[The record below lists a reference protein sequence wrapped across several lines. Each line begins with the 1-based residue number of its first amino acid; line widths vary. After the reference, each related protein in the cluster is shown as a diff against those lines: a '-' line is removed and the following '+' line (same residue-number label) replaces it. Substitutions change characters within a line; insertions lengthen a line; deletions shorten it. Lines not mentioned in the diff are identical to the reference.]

1 MSMGLALLR
10 DLLGLGRAAQ
20 PELWGRLH
28 ARPVNAA
35 DEPFLRCLYASSH
48 ADQLRDTGWAPARCR
63 TFLDKQFDFQQGRF
77 LERHPEALF
86 MLLVLDGQPIGRL
99 SWHGTAER
107 MTLIDLCLAPAWR
120 RRGVGGRV
128 LGWLAEAADRRAVP
142 IGLNIARDSAA
153 CRLARR
159 YGFADDA
166 SDGGSLCVAM
176 TRAPRQGA
184 ALADGHHTAIART
197 GNAAGANAPQASEP
211 ASHQAPH

>member
-28 ARPVNAA
+28 ARPVNTA

-48 ADQLRDTGWAPARCR
+48 ADQLRDTGWAPSRCR
-63 TFLDKQFDFQQGRF
+63 TFLDEQFDFQQRRF

-86 MLLVLDGQPIGRL
+86 LLLVLDGQPIGRL
-99 SWHGTAER
+99 SWQGTAER

-128 LGWLAEAADRRAVP
+128 LGWLAEAADRRGLP
-142 IGLNIARDSAA
+142 IGLHIARDSAA

-159 YGFADDA
+159 FGFSDDA
-166 SDGGSLCVAM
+166 SDGASLCVTM
-176 TRAPRQGA
+176 TRAPRQSA
-184 ALADGHHTAIART
+184 VLADTPHTVVAGAT
-197 GNAAGANAPQASEP
+197 NAAGANAPQAP
-211 ASHQAPH
+211 DTASHQAAH

>member
-1 MSMGLALLR
+1 MSAGLALLR
-10 DLLGLGRAAQ
+10 DLLGLGRAVQ

-28 ARPVNAA
+28 ARPVHAA

-63 TFLDKQFDFQQGRF
+63 TFLDEQFDFQQRHF

-86 MLLVLDGQPIGRL
+86 LMLVLDGQPIGRL

-107 MTLIDLCLAPAWR
+107 ITLIDLCLAPAWR

-128 LGWLAEAADRRAVP
+128 LGWLAETADRRGVP
-142 IGLNIARDSAA
+142 IGLHLARDSAA
-153 CRLARR
+153 FRLARR
-159 YGFADDA
+159 FGFNDDP

-176 TRAPRQGA
+176 TRAPRQSA
-184 ALADGHHTAIART
+184 AVADARRAGIAAT
-197 GNAAGANAPQASEP
+197 GDADIASALQTSEP
-211 ASHQAPH
+211 ASHQAAH